1 MQREDLYLKQE
12 SATVWLQAFGLA
24 MVYVFHPGKTKVLSM
39 YGFDLS
45 KTSMNLSVVAE
56 VSNIGR

>member
-1 MQREDLYLKQE
+1 M
-12 SATVWLQAFGLA
+12 G
-24 MVYVFHPGKTKVLSM
+24 YVFHPGKTKFLSM

-56 VSNIGR
+56 VLNIGR